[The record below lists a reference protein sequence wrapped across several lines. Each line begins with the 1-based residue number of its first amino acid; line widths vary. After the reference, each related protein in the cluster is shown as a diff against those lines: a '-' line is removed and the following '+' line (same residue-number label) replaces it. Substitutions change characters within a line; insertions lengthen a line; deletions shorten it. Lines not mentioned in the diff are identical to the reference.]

1 METHSVRLG
10 RQHILEAAERLF
22 TESGYRAV
30 SIRDIAQACGVTNA
44 ALYYHFPD
52 KEALFTEV
60 MRQHAV
66 RLSQRL
72 AEAGQLAKDPRQRL
86 AVMLREYMH
95 VVREQHSPFFM
106 LRREAA
112 GLKHGHVG
120 ASFAQLMQAML
131 EPLQQVLAEAFEAG
145 ELHAQLDPYDAAAVL
160 VGMLHGLAQR
170 RRACRD
176 HEPTISDI
184 DVDRVVDI
192 FWRGLAASQE

>member
-1 METHSVRLG
+1 VMRRYAARLG
-10 RQHILEAAERLF
+10 
-22 TESGYRAV
+22 
-30 SIRDIAQACGVTNA
+30 
-44 ALYYHFPD
+44 
-52 KEALFTEV
+52 
-60 MRQHAV
+60 
-66 RLSQRL
+66 QRL
-72 AEAGQLAKDPRQRL
+72 AEAARAAENPRQRL
-86 AVMLREYMH
+86 AAMLREYMH